1 VKRVLIVAGLIVA
14 LAFPAT
20 ILAGIRH
27 YEGTVQEGGSLRFAT
42 KVRHGET
49 KKVKRFVFNHVPMT
63 CDDGDST
70 VGDAGTPPP
79 GMKVNSRHKFHGK
92 FASAGGT
99 RHLRIKGKL
108 KRDDRKA
115 VGILRV
121 WGDFGGTSTNCDT
134 GKTHWSARLGD

>member
-1 VKRVLIVAGLIVA
+1 VKRVLIGAGLIVV

-20 ILAGIRH
+20 IFAGIRH
-27 YEGTVQEGGSLRFAT
+27 YEGTVRGGGDLRFVT

-49 KKVKRFVFNHVPMT
+49 VKVKRFVFNHVPMA

-70 VGDAGTPPP
+70 VGDPGTPPP
-79 GMKVNSRHKFHGK
+79 PMKVNSRHKFHGR
-92 FASAGGT
+92 FSSSGGR

-115 VGILRV
+115 TGILRV
-121 WGDFGGTSTNCDT
+121 RGDFGGTSTGCDT
-134 GKTHWSARLGD
+134 GKVRWRARLG